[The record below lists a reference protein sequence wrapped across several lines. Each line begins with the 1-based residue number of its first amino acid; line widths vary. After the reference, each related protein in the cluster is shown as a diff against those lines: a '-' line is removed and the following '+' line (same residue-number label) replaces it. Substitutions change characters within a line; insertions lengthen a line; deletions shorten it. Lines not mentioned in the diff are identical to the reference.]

1 MKYLLVLLVVLAGA
15 WMMLRR
21 RGKPAPPPPDQQAP
35 APGRPAEPG
44 PPAGAQR
51 MVACS
56 HCGVHLPQA
65 EASSDP
71 AGRRYCSEAH
81 QLAGPR

>member
-15 WMMLRR
+15 WMLLRR
-21 RGKPAPPPPDQQAP
+21 RDKPAPPPDQQASPP
-35 APGRPAEPG
+35 ARPAQPKQR
-44 PPAGAQR
+44 AGAQP

-65 EASSDP
+65 EAASDA

-81 QLAGPR
+81 LLAGPR

>member
-1 MKYLLVLLVVLAGA
+1 MKYLLVMLVVLAGA

-21 RGKPAPPPPDQQAP
+21 RDKPAPPPDKQAP
-35 APGRPAEPG
+35 APGRPAEPVHR
-44 PPAGAQR
+44 AGAQR